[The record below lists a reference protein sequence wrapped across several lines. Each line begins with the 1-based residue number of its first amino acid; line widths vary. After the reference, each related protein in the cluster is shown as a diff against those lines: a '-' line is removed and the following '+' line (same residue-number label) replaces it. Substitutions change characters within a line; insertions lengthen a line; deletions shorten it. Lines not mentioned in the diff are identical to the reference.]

1 MQEITRKVENLQ
13 LEVSVVKDLSL
24 ILDQHFQADR
34 YRENVYTDNWSLSYL
49 LNEYTT
55 LNYVI
60 SNKLRDIEKSL
71 TGVVNELFE
80 LEGAN

>member
-1 MQEITRKVENLQ
+1 MKEITRKVENLQ
-13 LEVSVVKDLSL
+13 LEVSVVKDLTM

-34 YRENVYTDNWSLSYL
+34 YRENIYMDNWSISYL

-60 SNKLRDIEKSL
+60 SNKLKDIEKSL

-80 LEGAN
+80 LEGAK